1 MNEPKFEFAFEVR
14 LQFGHPQVIEHM
26 PSGPAAGACIWGRKS
41 DTMARYKRTADGG
54 PVVDFSEYYFRT
66 TPIFDVEQ
74 GKHDWLTRYV
84 FIGIGERTEDGNRI
98 RYYALL

>member
-1 MNEPKFEFAFEVR
+1 
-14 LQFGHPQVIEHM
+14 
-26 PSGPAAGACIWGRKS
+26 
-41 DTMARYKRTADGG
+41 MARYKRTAEGD

-66 TPIFDVEQ
+66 TPIFEVEQ

-84 FIGIGERTEDGNRI
+84 FIGIGERTEGGNRI